1 MSVWC
6 VYIVISEDQAAKHPE
21 VQVLAREFKRVAGE
35 LISLL
40 EQVRILFSCIVLYC
54 FCFFLI
60 LIFFNLS

>member
-40 EQVRILFSCIVLYC
+40 EQVRILFSCIVLY
-54 FCFFLI
+54 FFLK
-60 LIFFNLS
+60 LNFFVFLS

>member
-1 MSVWC
+1 MSVGC

-40 EQVRILFSCIVLYC
+40 EQVCLLFSCFVFVL
-54 FCFFLI
+54 FCFF
-60 LIFFNLS
+60 F